1 MKNKEILYWLQS
13 VQCLHDLQF
22 EKLNEN
28 MNTTYST
35 VVYVNITVVVVMSQD
50 FSAMQVVGV

>member
-1 MKNKEILYWLQS
+1 
-13 VQCLHDLQF
+13 
-22 EKLNEN
+22 

>member
-1 MKNKEILYWLQS
+1 